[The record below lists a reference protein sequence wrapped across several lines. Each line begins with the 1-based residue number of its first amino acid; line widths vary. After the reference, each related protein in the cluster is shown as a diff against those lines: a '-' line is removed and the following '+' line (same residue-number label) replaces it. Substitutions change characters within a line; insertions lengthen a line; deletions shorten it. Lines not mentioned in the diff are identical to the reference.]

1 MIIGSM
7 TGRELFEIFKKDKS
21 MLEKFAIEKAKKLIR
36 ELRKGMGQC
45 TTQCYDFKTKD
56 ATEYK
61 VCVYVNRGN
70 IRQFYFDMFIYCKET
85 NDYVCATSLLDEEN
99 SAEQFSYTPH
109 FLRRYAER
117 ALGIENM
124 PINRVLAHIEREVAY
139 TVLIYKNDTSKVV
152 ATSMGLYLQKID
164 YKRGINI
171 CKTFVSVDMFK
182 SSQIKAY
189 MVVADLIK
197 EYSERYTKVQ
207 RNDNVQVDFANDCLS
222 RGITE
227 KDLVNA
233 YGESED
239 LLDKEQKE
247 LLASERKVNAKIQML
262 MHDALNVS
270 SFSYDKIG
278 GSLCTLLELTSQGG
292 MREKKIMQAFFNGER
307 ICNIAEEF
315 ELSRERVRQI
325 VIKAIR
331 KFNYAIEE
339 LADLKQENNSL
350 KEEIKNVK
358 MQLIM
363 QEGEKEEEHSEDV
376 PPSVFSIRLVNCNLP
391 VRVLNVTKAADIDT
405 IGDLVQYSKFEMV
418 KFRNFGKKSLM
429 QLDEFIHEMGLE
441 WGMDKA
447 KIYARG
453 IQRMK
458 DDTYIEELFGIHLA
472 DITSDI
478 EKKYNL
484 SPAEAMKRAYSEMKR
499 YVGFKEK
506 SNE

>member
-1 MIIGSM
+1 MERM
-7 TGRELFEIFKKDKS
+7 TRNDAAAYLGVEPQTITNWVNKGLLGGYNDKS
-21 MLEKFAIEKAKKLIR
+21 SKRFWVNADDVKK
-36 ELRKGMGQC
+36 
-45 TTQCYDFKTKD
+45 
-56 ATEYK
+56 
-61 VCVYVNRGN
+61 
-70 IRQFYFDMFIYCKET
+70 
-85 NDYVCATSLLDEEN
+85 
-99 SAEQFSYTPH
+99 
-109 FLRRYAER
+109 
-117 ALGIENM
+117 
-124 PINRVLAHIEREVAY
+124 
-139 TVLIYKNDTSKVV
+139 
-152 ATSMGLYLQKID
+152 
-164 YKRGINI
+164 
-171 CKTFVSVDMFK
+171 
-182 SSQIKAY
+182 
-189 MVVADLIK
+189 
-197 EYSERYTKVQ
+197 YSEKYKM
-207 RNDNVQVDFANDCLS
+207 LS
-222 RGITE
+222 
-227 KDLVNA
+227 V
-233 YGESED
+233 SED
-239 LLDKEQKE
+239 LLDREQKE
-247 LLASERKVNAKIQML
+247 ILASERKVNAKMQML

-292 MREKKIMQAFFNGER
+292 MREKKIMQAFFNGDR
-307 ICNIAEEF
+307 ISNIAEEL

-325 VIKAIR
+325 VVKTIR
-331 KFNYAIEE
+331 KFNYAIKE

-363 QEGEKEEEHSEDV
+363 QEGEEEEQSEDV

-458 DDTYIEELFGIHLA
+458 DDTYIEELFRMHLA

-478 EKKYNL
+478 EEKYNL

-499 YVGFKEK
+499 YVGHKENN
-506 SNE
+506 NE

>member
-1 MIIGSM
+1 MERM
-7 TGRELFEIFKKDKS
+7 TRNDAAAYLGVDPQTITNWVNKGLLGGYNDKS
-21 MLEKFAIEKAKKLIR
+21 SKRFWVNADDVKK
-36 ELRKGMGQC
+36 
-45 TTQCYDFKTKD
+45 
-56 ATEYK
+56 
-61 VCVYVNRGN
+61 
-70 IRQFYFDMFIYCKET
+70 
-85 NDYVCATSLLDEEN
+85 
-99 SAEQFSYTPH
+99 
-109 FLRRYAER
+109 
-117 ALGIENM
+117 
-124 PINRVLAHIEREVAY
+124 
-139 TVLIYKNDTSKVV
+139 
-152 ATSMGLYLQKID
+152 
-164 YKRGINI
+164 
-171 CKTFVSVDMFK
+171 
-182 SSQIKAY
+182 
-189 MVVADLIK
+189 
-197 EYSERYTKVQ
+197 YSEKYKM
-207 RNDNVQVDFANDCLS
+207 LS
-222 RGITE
+222 VT
-227 KDLVNA
+227 
-233 YGESED
+233 ED
-239 LLDKEQKE
+239 LLDREQKE

-292 MREKKIMQAFFNGER
+292 MREKKIMQAFFNGDR
-307 ICNIAEEF
+307 ISNIAYEF
-315 ELSRERVRQI
+315 GLSRERVRQI

-363 QEGEKEEEHSEDV
+363 QEGEKEELSEDV

-418 KFRNFGKKSLM
+418 RFRNFGKKSLM

-453 IQRMK
+453 VQRMK
-458 DDTYIEELFGIHLA
+458 DDTYIEELFRIHLA

>member
-1 MIIGSM
+1 MERM
-7 TGRELFEIFKKDKS
+7 TRNDAAAYLGVDPQTITNWVNKGLLGGYNDKS
-21 MLEKFAIEKAKKLIR
+21 SKRFWVNADDVKK
-36 ELRKGMGQC
+36 
-45 TTQCYDFKTKD
+45 
-56 ATEYK
+56 
-61 VCVYVNRGN
+61 
-70 IRQFYFDMFIYCKET
+70 
-85 NDYVCATSLLDEEN
+85 
-99 SAEQFSYTPH
+99 
-109 FLRRYAER
+109 
-117 ALGIENM
+117 
-124 PINRVLAHIEREVAY
+124 
-139 TVLIYKNDTSKVV
+139 
-152 ATSMGLYLQKID
+152 
-164 YKRGINI
+164 
-171 CKTFVSVDMFK
+171 
-182 SSQIKAY
+182 
-189 MVVADLIK
+189 
-197 EYSERYTKVQ
+197 YSEKYKM
-207 RNDNVQVDFANDCLS
+207 LS
-222 RGITE
+222 
-227 KDLVNA
+227 V
-233 YGESED
+233 SED
-239 LLDKEQKE
+239 LLDREQKE
-247 LLASERKVNAKIQML
+247 LLASERKVNAKMQML

-278 GSLCTLLELTSQGG
+278 GSLCALLELTSQGG
-292 MREKKIMQAFFNGER
+292 MREKKIMQAFFNGDR
-307 ICNIAEEF
+307 ISNIAEEL

-325 VIKAIR
+325 VVKAIR
-331 KFNYAIEE
+331 KFNYAIKE

-363 QEGEKEEEHSEDV
+363 QEGEEEEQSEDV

-458 DDTYIEELFGIHLA
+458 DDTYIEELFRMHLA

-478 EKKYNL
+478 EEKYNL

-499 YVGFKEK
+499 YVGHKENN
-506 SNE
+506 NE

>member
-1 MIIGSM
+1 MERM
-7 TGRELFEIFKKDKS
+7 TRNDAAAYLGVDPQTITNWVNKGLLGGYNDKS
-21 MLEKFAIEKAKKLIR
+21 SKRFWVNADDVKK
-36 ELRKGMGQC
+36 
-45 TTQCYDFKTKD
+45 
-56 ATEYK
+56 
-61 VCVYVNRGN
+61 
-70 IRQFYFDMFIYCKET
+70 
-85 NDYVCATSLLDEEN
+85 
-99 SAEQFSYTPH
+99 
-109 FLRRYAER
+109 
-117 ALGIENM
+117 
-124 PINRVLAHIEREVAY
+124 
-139 TVLIYKNDTSKVV
+139 
-152 ATSMGLYLQKID
+152 
-164 YKRGINI
+164 
-171 CKTFVSVDMFK
+171 
-182 SSQIKAY
+182 
-189 MVVADLIK
+189 
-197 EYSERYTKVQ
+197 YSEKYKM
-207 RNDNVQVDFANDCLS
+207 LS
-222 RGITE
+222 
-227 KDLVNA
+227 V
-233 YGESED
+233 SED
-239 LLDKEQKE
+239 LLERERKE

-278 GSLCTLLELTSQGG
+278 SSLCMLLELTAQYGL
-292 MREKKIMQAFFNGER
+292 REKKIMQAFFNGDR
-307 ICNIAEEF
+307 ISDIADNF

-339 LADLKQENNSL
+339 FVDLKMENNSL

-358 MQLIM
+358 MQFIM
-363 QEGEKEEEHSEDV
+363 QEGKKEEELSEDV

-458 DDTYIEELFGIHLA
+458 DDSYIEELFGKHLA

-484 SPAEAMKRAYSEMKR
+484 SPAEAMKRSYSEMKR

>member
-1 MIIGSM
+1 MERM
-7 TGRELFEIFKKDKS
+7 TRNDAAAYLGVDPQTITNWVNKGLLGGYNDKS
-21 MLEKFAIEKAKKLIR
+21 SKRFWVNADDVKKYSEKYKMLSVSE
-36 ELRKGMGQC
+36 
-45 TTQCYDFKTKD
+45 
-56 ATEYK
+56 
-61 VCVYVNRGN
+61 N
-70 IRQFYFDMFIYCKET
+70 
-85 NDYVCATSLLDEEN
+85 LLD
-99 SAEQFSYTPH
+99 
-109 FLRRYAER
+109 R
-117 ALGIENM
+117 
-124 PINRVLAHIEREVAY
+124 
-139 TVLIYKNDTSKVV
+139 
-152 ATSMGLYLQKID
+152 
-164 YKRGINI
+164 
-171 CKTFVSVDMFK
+171 
-182 SSQIKAY
+182 
-189 MVVADLIK
+189 
-197 EYSERYTKVQ
+197 
-207 RNDNVQVDFANDCLS
+207 
-222 RGITE
+222 
-227 KDLVNA
+227 
-233 YGESED
+233 
-239 LLDKEQKE
+239 EQKE
-247 LLASERKVNAKIQML
+247 LLASERKVNAKMQML

-278 GSLCTLLELTSQGG
+278 GSLCALLELTSQGG
-292 MREKKIMQAFFNGER
+292 MREKKIMQAFFNGDR
-307 ICNIAEEF
+307 ISNIAEEL

-325 VIKAIR
+325 VVKAIR
-331 KFNYAIEE
+331 KFNYAIKE

-363 QEGEKEEEHSEDV
+363 QEGEEEEQSEDV

-458 DDTYIEELFGIHLA
+458 DDTYIEELFRMHLA

-478 EKKYNL
+478 EEKYNL

-499 YVGFKEK
+499 YVGHKENN
-506 SNE
+506 NE

>member
-1 MIIGSM
+1 MERM
-7 TGRELFEIFKKDKS
+7 TRNDAAAYLGVDPQTITNWVNKGLLGGYNDKS
-21 MLEKFAIEKAKKLIR
+21 SKRFWVNADDVKK
-36 ELRKGMGQC
+36 
-45 TTQCYDFKTKD
+45 
-56 ATEYK
+56 
-61 VCVYVNRGN
+61 
-70 IRQFYFDMFIYCKET
+70 
-85 NDYVCATSLLDEEN
+85 
-99 SAEQFSYTPH
+99 
-109 FLRRYAER
+109 
-117 ALGIENM
+117 
-124 PINRVLAHIEREVAY
+124 
-139 TVLIYKNDTSKVV
+139 
-152 ATSMGLYLQKID
+152 
-164 YKRGINI
+164 
-171 CKTFVSVDMFK
+171 
-182 SSQIKAY
+182 
-189 MVVADLIK
+189 
-197 EYSERYTKVQ
+197 YSEKYKM
-207 RNDNVQVDFANDCLS
+207 LS
-222 RGITE
+222 VT
-227 KDLVNA
+227 
-233 YGESED
+233 ED
-239 LLDKEQKE
+239 LLDREQKE

-278 GSLCTLLELTSQGG
+278 GSLCTLLELTSQCG
-292 MREKKIMQAFFNGER
+292 MREKKIMQAFFNGDR
-307 ICNIAEEF
+307 ISNIAYEF
-315 ELSRERVRQI
+315 GLSRERVRQI

-339 LADLKQENNSL
+339 FVDLKLENNSL

-358 MQLIM
+358 MQFIM
-363 QEGEKEEEHSEDV
+363 QEGKKEEEQPEDV
-376 PPSVFSIRLVNCNLP
+376 PPSLFSIRLVNCNLP

-405 IGDLVQYSKFEMV
+405 IGDLVQYSKLDMI

-458 DDTYIEELFGIHLA
+458 DDSYIEELFGKHLA

>member
-1 MIIGSM
+1 MERM
-7 TGRELFEIFKKDKS
+7 TRNDAAAYLGVDPQTITNWVNKGLLGGYNDKS
-21 MLEKFAIEKAKKLIR
+21 SKRFWVNADDVKK
-36 ELRKGMGQC
+36 
-45 TTQCYDFKTKD
+45 
-56 ATEYK
+56 
-61 VCVYVNRGN
+61 
-70 IRQFYFDMFIYCKET
+70 
-85 NDYVCATSLLDEEN
+85 
-99 SAEQFSYTPH
+99 
-109 FLRRYAER
+109 
-117 ALGIENM
+117 
-124 PINRVLAHIEREVAY
+124 
-139 TVLIYKNDTSKVV
+139 
-152 ATSMGLYLQKID
+152 
-164 YKRGINI
+164 
-171 CKTFVSVDMFK
+171 
-182 SSQIKAY
+182 
-189 MVVADLIK
+189 
-197 EYSERYTKVQ
+197 YSEKYKM
-207 RNDNVQVDFANDCLS
+207 LS
-222 RGITE
+222 
-227 KDLVNA
+227 V
-233 YGESED
+233 SED
-239 LLDKEQKE
+239 LLDREQKE
-247 LLASERKVNAKIQML
+247 LLASERKVNAKMQML

-270 SFSYDKIG
+270 SFSYEKIG

-292 MREKKIMQAFFNGER
+292 MREKKIMQAFFNGYR
-307 ICNIAEEF
+307 ISNIAEEL

-325 VIKAIR
+325 VVKAIR
-331 KFNYAIEE
+331 KFNYAIKE

-363 QEGEKEEEHSEDV
+363 QEGEEEEQSEDV

-458 DDTYIEELFGIHLA
+458 DDTYIEELFRMHLA

-478 EKKYNL
+478 EEKYNL

-499 YVGFKEK
+499 YVGHKENN
-506 SNE
+506 NE

>member
-1 MIIGSM
+1 MERM
-7 TGRELFEIFKKDKS
+7 TRNDAAAYLGVDPQTITNWVNKGLLGGYNDKS
-21 MLEKFAIEKAKKLIR
+21 SKRFWVNADDVKK
-36 ELRKGMGQC
+36 
-45 TTQCYDFKTKD
+45 
-56 ATEYK
+56 
-61 VCVYVNRGN
+61 
-70 IRQFYFDMFIYCKET
+70 
-85 NDYVCATSLLDEEN
+85 
-99 SAEQFSYTPH
+99 
-109 FLRRYAER
+109 
-117 ALGIENM
+117 
-124 PINRVLAHIEREVAY
+124 
-139 TVLIYKNDTSKVV
+139 
-152 ATSMGLYLQKID
+152 
-164 YKRGINI
+164 
-171 CKTFVSVDMFK
+171 
-182 SSQIKAY
+182 
-189 MVVADLIK
+189 
-197 EYSERYTKVQ
+197 YSEKYKM
-207 RNDNVQVDFANDCLS
+207 LS
-222 RGITE
+222 VT
-227 KDLVNA
+227 
-233 YGESED
+233 ED
-239 LLDKEQKE
+239 LLDREQKE

-278 GSLCTLLELTSQGG
+278 GSLCTLLELTSQCG
-292 MREKKIMQAFFNGER
+292 MREKKIMQAFFNGDR
-307 ICNIAEEF
+307 ISNIAYEF
-315 ELSRERVRQI
+315 GLSRERVRQI

-363 QEGEKEEEHSEDV
+363 QEGEKEEEELSEDV

-453 IQRMK
+453 VQRMK
-458 DDTYIEELFGIHLA
+458 DDTYIEELFRIHLA

>member
-1 MIIGSM
+1 MERM
-7 TGRELFEIFKKDKS
+7 TRNDAAAYLGVDPQTITNWVNKGLLGGYNDKS
-21 MLEKFAIEKAKKLIR
+21 SKRFWVNADDVKK
-36 ELRKGMGQC
+36 
-45 TTQCYDFKTKD
+45 
-56 ATEYK
+56 
-61 VCVYVNRGN
+61 
-70 IRQFYFDMFIYCKET
+70 
-85 NDYVCATSLLDEEN
+85 
-99 SAEQFSYTPH
+99 
-109 FLRRYAER
+109 
-117 ALGIENM
+117 
-124 PINRVLAHIEREVAY
+124 
-139 TVLIYKNDTSKVV
+139 
-152 ATSMGLYLQKID
+152 
-164 YKRGINI
+164 
-171 CKTFVSVDMFK
+171 
-182 SSQIKAY
+182 
-189 MVVADLIK
+189 
-197 EYSERYTKVQ
+197 YSEKYKM
-207 RNDNVQVDFANDCLS
+207 LS
-222 RGITE
+222 
-227 KDLVNA
+227 V
-233 YGESED
+233 SED
-239 LLDKEQKE
+239 LLERERKE

-278 GSLCTLLELTSQGG
+278 SSLCMLLELTAQYGL
-292 MREKKIMQAFFNGER
+292 REKKIMQAFFNGDR
-307 ICNIAEEF
+307 ISDIADNF

-339 LADLKQENNSL
+339 FVDLKMENNSL

-358 MQLIM
+358 MQFIM
-363 QEGEKEEEHSEDV
+363 QEGKKEEEQPEDV
-376 PPSVFSIRLVNCNLP
+376 PPSLFSIRLVNCNLP
-391 VRVLNVTKAADIDT
+391 VRVLNVTKAADIYT
-405 IGDLVQYSKFEMV
+405 IGDLVQYSKLDMI

-429 QLDEFIHEMGLE
+429 QLDDFIHEMGLE

-458 DDTYIEELFGIHLA
+458 DDSYIEELFGKHLA

>member
-1 MIIGSM
+1 MERM
-7 TGRELFEIFKKDKS
+7 TRNDAAAYLGVDPQTITNWVNKGLLGGYNDKS
-21 MLEKFAIEKAKKLIR
+21 SKRFWVNADDVKK
-36 ELRKGMGQC
+36 
-45 TTQCYDFKTKD
+45 
-56 ATEYK
+56 
-61 VCVYVNRGN
+61 
-70 IRQFYFDMFIYCKET
+70 
-85 NDYVCATSLLDEEN
+85 
-99 SAEQFSYTPH
+99 
-109 FLRRYAER
+109 
-117 ALGIENM
+117 
-124 PINRVLAHIEREVAY
+124 
-139 TVLIYKNDTSKVV
+139 
-152 ATSMGLYLQKID
+152 
-164 YKRGINI
+164 
-171 CKTFVSVDMFK
+171 
-182 SSQIKAY
+182 
-189 MVVADLIK
+189 
-197 EYSERYTKVQ
+197 YSEKYKM
-207 RNDNVQVDFANDCLS
+207 LS
-222 RGITE
+222 VT
-227 KDLVNA
+227 
-233 YGESED
+233 ED
-239 LLDKEQKE
+239 LLDREQKE

-292 MREKKIMQAFFNGER
+292 MREKKIMQAFFNGDR
-307 ICNIAEEF
+307 ISNIAYEF
-315 ELSRERVRQI
+315 GLSRERVRQI

-339 LADLKQENNSL
+339 LSDLKQENNSL

-363 QEGEKEEEHSEDV
+363 QEGEEEEQSEDV
-376 PPSVFSIRLVNCNLP
+376 PPSAFSIRLVNCNLP

-441 WGMDKA
+441 WGMNKA

-453 IQRMK
+453 VQRMK
-458 DDTYIEELFGIHLA
+458 DDTYIEELFRIHLA

>member
-1 MIIGSM
+1 MERM
-7 TGRELFEIFKKDKS
+7 TRNDAAAYLGVDPQTITNWVNKGLLGGYNDKS
-21 MLEKFAIEKAKKLIR
+21 SKRFWVNADDVKK
-36 ELRKGMGQC
+36 
-45 TTQCYDFKTKD
+45 
-56 ATEYK
+56 
-61 VCVYVNRGN
+61 
-70 IRQFYFDMFIYCKET
+70 
-85 NDYVCATSLLDEEN
+85 
-99 SAEQFSYTPH
+99 
-109 FLRRYAER
+109 
-117 ALGIENM
+117 
-124 PINRVLAHIEREVAY
+124 
-139 TVLIYKNDTSKVV
+139 
-152 ATSMGLYLQKID
+152 
-164 YKRGINI
+164 
-171 CKTFVSVDMFK
+171 
-182 SSQIKAY
+182 
-189 MVVADLIK
+189 
-197 EYSERYTKVQ
+197 YSEKYKM
-207 RNDNVQVDFANDCLS
+207 LS
-222 RGITE
+222 VT
-227 KDLVNA
+227 
-233 YGESED
+233 ED
-239 LLDKEQKE
+239 LLDREQKE

-292 MREKKIMQAFFNGER
+292 MREKKIMQAFFNGDR
-307 ICNIAEEF
+307 ISNIAYEF
-315 ELSRERVRQI
+315 GLSRERVRQI

-363 QEGEKEEEHSEDV
+363 QEGEKEELSEDV

-453 IQRMK
+453 VQRMK
-458 DDTYIEELFGIHLA
+458 DDTYIEELFRIHLA

>member
-1 MIIGSM
+1 MERM
-7 TGRELFEIFKKDKS
+7 TRNDAAAYLGVDPQTITNWVNKGLLGGYNDKS
-21 MLEKFAIEKAKKLIR
+21 SKRFWVNADDVKK
-36 ELRKGMGQC
+36 
-45 TTQCYDFKTKD
+45 
-56 ATEYK
+56 
-61 VCVYVNRGN
+61 
-70 IRQFYFDMFIYCKET
+70 
-85 NDYVCATSLLDEEN
+85 
-99 SAEQFSYTPH
+99 
-109 FLRRYAER
+109 
-117 ALGIENM
+117 
-124 PINRVLAHIEREVAY
+124 
-139 TVLIYKNDTSKVV
+139 
-152 ATSMGLYLQKID
+152 
-164 YKRGINI
+164 
-171 CKTFVSVDMFK
+171 
-182 SSQIKAY
+182 
-189 MVVADLIK
+189 
-197 EYSERYTKVQ
+197 YSEKYKM
-207 RNDNVQVDFANDCLS
+207 LS
-222 RGITE
+222 VT
-227 KDLVNA
+227 
-233 YGESED
+233 ED
-239 LLDKEQKE
+239 LLDREQKE
-247 LLASERKVNAKIQML
+247 LLASEHKVNAKIQML

-292 MREKKIMQAFFNGER
+292 MREKKIMQAFFNGDR
-307 ICNIAEEF
+307 ISNIAYEF
-315 ELSRERVRQI
+315 GLSRERVRQI

-339 LADLKQENNSL
+339 LADLKQEKNSL

-363 QEGEKEEEHSEDV
+363 QEGEKEELSEDV

-453 IQRMK
+453 VQRMK
-458 DDTYIEELFGIHLA
+458 DDTYIEELFRIHLA

>member
-1 MIIGSM
+1 MERM
-7 TGRELFEIFKKDKS
+7 TRNDAAAYLGVDPQTITNWVNKGLLGGYNDKS
-21 MLEKFAIEKAKKLIR
+21 SKRFWVNADDVKK
-36 ELRKGMGQC
+36 
-45 TTQCYDFKTKD
+45 
-56 ATEYK
+56 
-61 VCVYVNRGN
+61 
-70 IRQFYFDMFIYCKET
+70 
-85 NDYVCATSLLDEEN
+85 
-99 SAEQFSYTPH
+99 
-109 FLRRYAER
+109 
-117 ALGIENM
+117 
-124 PINRVLAHIEREVAY
+124 
-139 TVLIYKNDTSKVV
+139 
-152 ATSMGLYLQKID
+152 
-164 YKRGINI
+164 
-171 CKTFVSVDMFK
+171 
-182 SSQIKAY
+182 
-189 MVVADLIK
+189 
-197 EYSERYTKVQ
+197 YSEKYKM
-207 RNDNVQVDFANDCLS
+207 LS
-222 RGITE
+222 
-227 KDLVNA
+227 V
-233 YGESED
+233 SED
-239 LLDKEQKE
+239 LLDREQKE
-247 LLASERKVNAKIQML
+247 LLASERKVNAKMQML

-278 GSLCTLLELTSQGG
+278 GSLCALLELTSQGG
-292 MREKKIMQAFFNGER
+292 MREKKIMQAFFNGDK
-307 ICNIAEEF
+307 ISNIAEEL

-325 VIKAIR
+325 VVKAIR
-331 KFNYAIEE
+331 KFNYAIKE

-363 QEGEKEEEHSEDV
+363 QEGEEEEQSEDV

-458 DDTYIEELFGIHLA
+458 DDTYIEELFRMHLA

-478 EKKYNL
+478 EEKYNL

-499 YVGFKEK
+499 YVGHKENN
-506 SNE
+506 NE

>member
-1 MIIGSM
+1 MERM
-7 TGRELFEIFKKDKS
+7 TRNDAAAYLGVDPQTITNWVNKGLLGGYNDKS
-21 MLEKFAIEKAKKLIR
+21 SKRFWVNADDVKK
-36 ELRKGMGQC
+36 
-45 TTQCYDFKTKD
+45 
-56 ATEYK
+56 
-61 VCVYVNRGN
+61 
-70 IRQFYFDMFIYCKET
+70 
-85 NDYVCATSLLDEEN
+85 
-99 SAEQFSYTPH
+99 
-109 FLRRYAER
+109 
-117 ALGIENM
+117 
-124 PINRVLAHIEREVAY
+124 
-139 TVLIYKNDTSKVV
+139 
-152 ATSMGLYLQKID
+152 
-164 YKRGINI
+164 
-171 CKTFVSVDMFK
+171 
-182 SSQIKAY
+182 
-189 MVVADLIK
+189 
-197 EYSERYTKVQ
+197 YSEKYKM
-207 RNDNVQVDFANDCLS
+207 LS
-222 RGITE
+222 
-227 KDLVNA
+227 V
-233 YGESED
+233 SED
-239 LLDKEQKE
+239 LLDREQKE
-247 LLASERKVNAKIQML
+247 LLASERKVNAKMQML

-278 GSLCTLLELTSQGG
+278 GSLCALLELTSQGG
-292 MREKKIMQAFFNGER
+292 MREKKIMQAFFNGDR
-307 ICNIAEEF
+307 ISNIAEEL

-325 VIKAIR
+325 VVKAIR
-331 KFNYAIEE
+331 KFNYAIKE

-363 QEGEKEEEHSEDV
+363 QEGEEEEQSEDV

-458 DDTYIEELFGIHLA
+458 DDTYIEELFRIHLA

-478 EKKYNL
+478 EEKYNL

-499 YVGFKEK
+499 YVGHKENN
-506 SNE
+506 NE

>member
-1 MIIGSM
+1 
-7 TGRELFEIFKKDKS
+7 
-21 MLEKFAIEKAKKLIR
+21 
-36 ELRKGMGQC
+36 
-45 TTQCYDFKTKD
+45 
-56 ATEYK
+56 
-61 VCVYVNRGN
+61 
-70 IRQFYFDMFIYCKET
+70 
-85 NDYVCATSLLDEEN
+85 
-99 SAEQFSYTPH
+99 
-109 FLRRYAER
+109 
-117 ALGIENM
+117 
-124 PINRVLAHIEREVAY
+124 
-139 TVLIYKNDTSKVV
+139 
-152 ATSMGLYLQKID
+152 
-164 YKRGINI
+164 
-171 CKTFVSVDMFK
+171 
-182 SSQIKAY
+182 
-189 MVVADLIK
+189 
-197 EYSERYTKVQ
+197 
-207 RNDNVQVDFANDCLS
+207 
-222 RGITE
+222 
-227 KDLVNA
+227 
-233 YGESED
+233 
-239 LLDKEQKE
+239 
-247 LLASERKVNAKIQML
+247 

-278 GSLCTLLELTSQGG
+278 SSLCMLLELTAQYGL
-292 MREKKIMQAFFNGER
+292 REKKIMQAFFNGDR
-307 ICNIAEEF
+307 ISDIADNF

-339 LADLKQENNSL
+339 LVDLKMENNSL

-358 MQLIM
+358 MQFIM
-363 QEGEKEEEHSEDV
+363 QEGEKEEEQPEDV
-376 PPSVFSIRLVNCNLP
+376 PPSLFSIRLVNCNLP

-405 IGDLVQYSKFEMV
+405 IGDLVQYSKLDMI

-458 DDTYIEELFGIHLA
+458 DDCYIEELFGKHLA

>member
-1 MIIGSM
+1 MERM
-7 TGRELFEIFKKDKS
+7 TRNDAAAYLGVDPQTITNWVNKGLLGGYNDKS
-21 MLEKFAIEKAKKLIR
+21 SKRFWVNADDVKK
-36 ELRKGMGQC
+36 
-45 TTQCYDFKTKD
+45 
-56 ATEYK
+56 
-61 VCVYVNRGN
+61 
-70 IRQFYFDMFIYCKET
+70 
-85 NDYVCATSLLDEEN
+85 
-99 SAEQFSYTPH
+99 
-109 FLRRYAER
+109 
-117 ALGIENM
+117 
-124 PINRVLAHIEREVAY
+124 
-139 TVLIYKNDTSKVV
+139 
-152 ATSMGLYLQKID
+152 
-164 YKRGINI
+164 
-171 CKTFVSVDMFK
+171 
-182 SSQIKAY
+182 
-189 MVVADLIK
+189 
-197 EYSERYTKVQ
+197 YSEKYKM
-207 RNDNVQVDFANDCLS
+207 LS
-222 RGITE
+222 
-227 KDLVNA
+227 V
-233 YGESED
+233 SED
-239 LLDKEQKE
+239 LLDREQKE

-278 GSLCTLLELTSQGG
+278 SSLCMLLELTAQYGL
-292 MREKKIMQAFFNGER
+292 REKKIMQAFFNGDR
-307 ICNIAEEF
+307 ISDIADNF

-339 LADLKQENNSL
+339 FVDLKLENNSL

-358 MQLIM
+358 MQFIM
-363 QEGEKEEEHSEDV
+363 QEGKKEEEQPEDV
-376 PPSVFSIRLVNCNLP
+376 PPSLFSIRLVNCNLP

-405 IGDLVQYSKFEMV
+405 IGDLVQYSKLDMI

-429 QLDEFIHEMGLE
+429 QLDDFIHEMGLE

-458 DDTYIEELFGIHLA
+458 DDCYIEELFGKHLA

>member
-1 MIIGSM
+1 MERM
-7 TGRELFEIFKKDKS
+7 TRNDAAACLGVDPQTITNWVNKGLLGGYNDKS
-21 MLEKFAIEKAKKLIR
+21 SKRFWVNADDVKK
-36 ELRKGMGQC
+36 
-45 TTQCYDFKTKD
+45 
-56 ATEYK
+56 
-61 VCVYVNRGN
+61 
-70 IRQFYFDMFIYCKET
+70 
-85 NDYVCATSLLDEEN
+85 
-99 SAEQFSYTPH
+99 
-109 FLRRYAER
+109 
-117 ALGIENM
+117 
-124 PINRVLAHIEREVAY
+124 
-139 TVLIYKNDTSKVV
+139 
-152 ATSMGLYLQKID
+152 
-164 YKRGINI
+164 
-171 CKTFVSVDMFK
+171 
-182 SSQIKAY
+182 
-189 MVVADLIK
+189 
-197 EYSERYTKVQ
+197 YSEKYKM
-207 RNDNVQVDFANDCLS
+207 LS
-222 RGITE
+222 
-227 KDLVNA
+227 V
-233 YGESED
+233 SED
-239 LLDKEQKE
+239 LLDREQKE
-247 LLASERKVNAKIQML
+247 LLASERKVNAKMQML

-292 MREKKIMQAFFNGER
+292 MREKKIMQAFFNGDR
-307 ICNIAEEF
+307 ISNIAEEL

-325 VIKAIR
+325 VVKAIR
-331 KFNYAIEE
+331 KFNYAIKE

-363 QEGEKEEEHSEDV
+363 QEGEEEEQSEDV

-453 IQRMK
+453 VQRMK
-458 DDTYIEELFGIHLA
+458 DDTYIEELFRMHLA

-478 EKKYNL
+478 EEKYNL

>member
-1 MIIGSM
+1 MERM
-7 TGRELFEIFKKDKS
+7 TRNDAAAYLGVDPQTITNWVNKGLLGGYNDKS
-21 MLEKFAIEKAKKLIR
+21 SKRFWVNADDVKK
-36 ELRKGMGQC
+36 
-45 TTQCYDFKTKD
+45 
-56 ATEYK
+56 
-61 VCVYVNRGN
+61 
-70 IRQFYFDMFIYCKET
+70 
-85 NDYVCATSLLDEEN
+85 
-99 SAEQFSYTPH
+99 
-109 FLRRYAER
+109 
-117 ALGIENM
+117 
-124 PINRVLAHIEREVAY
+124 
-139 TVLIYKNDTSKVV
+139 
-152 ATSMGLYLQKID
+152 
-164 YKRGINI
+164 
-171 CKTFVSVDMFK
+171 
-182 SSQIKAY
+182 
-189 MVVADLIK
+189 
-197 EYSERYTKVQ
+197 YSEKYKM
-207 RNDNVQVDFANDCLS
+207 LS
-222 RGITE
+222 
-227 KDLVNA
+227 V
-233 YGESED
+233 SED

-270 SFSYDKIG
+270 SFSYYKIG
-278 GSLCTLLELTSQGG
+278 GSLCTLLELTSQCG
-292 MREKKIMQAFFNGER
+292 MREKKIMQAFFNGDK
-307 ICNIAEEF
+307 ISNIAYEF
-315 ELSRERVRQI
+315 GLSRERVRQI
-325 VIKAIR
+325 VVKAIR
-331 KFNYAIEE
+331 KFNYAIGE

-363 QEGEKEEEHSEDV
+363 QEGEKEEEQSVDI

-405 IGDLVQYSKFEMV
+405 IGDLVQYSKSEMV

-458 DDTYIEELFGIHLA
+458 DDTYTEELFGKYFE

-484 SPAEAMKRAYSEMKR
+484 SPAEAMKKAYSEMKR
-499 YVGFKEK
+499 YVGLKTK

>member
-1 MIIGSM
+1 MERM
-7 TGRELFEIFKKDKS
+7 TRNDSAAYLGVDPQTITNWVNKGLLGGYNDKS
-21 MLEKFAIEKAKKLIR
+21 SKRFWVNADDVKK
-36 ELRKGMGQC
+36 
-45 TTQCYDFKTKD
+45 
-56 ATEYK
+56 
-61 VCVYVNRGN
+61 
-70 IRQFYFDMFIYCKET
+70 
-85 NDYVCATSLLDEEN
+85 
-99 SAEQFSYTPH
+99 
-109 FLRRYAER
+109 
-117 ALGIENM
+117 
-124 PINRVLAHIEREVAY
+124 
-139 TVLIYKNDTSKVV
+139 
-152 ATSMGLYLQKID
+152 
-164 YKRGINI
+164 
-171 CKTFVSVDMFK
+171 
-182 SSQIKAY
+182 
-189 MVVADLIK
+189 
-197 EYSERYTKVQ
+197 YSEKYKM
-207 RNDNVQVDFANDCLS
+207 LS
-222 RGITE
+222 
-227 KDLVNA
+227 V
-233 YGESED
+233 SED
-239 LLDKEQKE
+239 LLDREQKE
-247 LLASERKVNAKIQML
+247 LLASERKVNAKMQML

-292 MREKKIMQAFFNGER
+292 MREKKIMQAFFNGDR
-307 ICNIAEEF
+307 ISNIAEEL

-325 VIKAIR
+325 VVKAIR
-331 KFNYAIEE
+331 KFNYAIKE

-363 QEGEKEEEHSEDV
+363 QEGEEEEQSEDV

-458 DDTYIEELFGIHLA
+458 DDTYIEELFRMHLA

-478 EKKYNL
+478 EEKYNL

-499 YVGFKEK
+499 YVGHKENN
-506 SNE
+506 NE

>member
-1 MIIGSM
+1 MERM
-7 TGRELFEIFKKDKS
+7 TRNDAAAYLGVDPQTITNWVNKGLLGGYNDKS
-21 MLEKFAIEKAKKLIR
+21 SKRFWVNADDVKK
-36 ELRKGMGQC
+36 
-45 TTQCYDFKTKD
+45 
-56 ATEYK
+56 
-61 VCVYVNRGN
+61 
-70 IRQFYFDMFIYCKET
+70 
-85 NDYVCATSLLDEEN
+85 
-99 SAEQFSYTPH
+99 
-109 FLRRYAER
+109 
-117 ALGIENM
+117 
-124 PINRVLAHIEREVAY
+124 
-139 TVLIYKNDTSKVV
+139 
-152 ATSMGLYLQKID
+152 
-164 YKRGINI
+164 
-171 CKTFVSVDMFK
+171 
-182 SSQIKAY
+182 
-189 MVVADLIK
+189 
-197 EYSERYTKVQ
+197 YSEKYKM
-207 RNDNVQVDFANDCLS
+207 LS
-222 RGITE
+222 
-227 KDLVNA
+227 V
-233 YGESED
+233 SED
-239 LLDKEQKE
+239 LLDREQKE

-262 MHDALNVS
+262 MHDALNIS
-270 SFSYDKIG
+270 SFSYEKIG
-278 GSLCTLLELTSQGG
+278 SSLCTLLELTSQGG
-292 MREKKIMQAFFNGER
+292 MREKKIMQAFFNGDR
-307 ICNIAEEF
+307 ISNIAYEF
-315 ELSRERVRQI
+315 GLSRERVRQI

-331 KFNYAIEE
+331 KFNYSIEE

-363 QEGEKEEEHSEDV
+363 QEGEKEELSEDV

-429 QLDEFIHEMGLE
+429 QLDDFIHEMGLE

-458 DDTYIEELFGIHLA
+458 DDSYIEELFGKHLA

>member
-1 MIIGSM
+1 MERM
-7 TGRELFEIFKKDKS
+7 TRNDAAAFLGVDPQTITNWVNKGLLGGYNDKS
-21 MLEKFAIEKAKKLIR
+21 SKRFWVNADDVKK
-36 ELRKGMGQC
+36 
-45 TTQCYDFKTKD
+45 
-56 ATEYK
+56 
-61 VCVYVNRGN
+61 
-70 IRQFYFDMFIYCKET
+70 
-85 NDYVCATSLLDEEN
+85 
-99 SAEQFSYTPH
+99 
-109 FLRRYAER
+109 
-117 ALGIENM
+117 
-124 PINRVLAHIEREVAY
+124 
-139 TVLIYKNDTSKVV
+139 
-152 ATSMGLYLQKID
+152 
-164 YKRGINI
+164 
-171 CKTFVSVDMFK
+171 
-182 SSQIKAY
+182 
-189 MVVADLIK
+189 
-197 EYSERYTKVQ
+197 YSEKYKM
-207 RNDNVQVDFANDCLS
+207 LS
-222 RGITE
+222 
-227 KDLVNA
+227 V
-233 YGESED
+233 SED
-239 LLDKEQKE
+239 LLDREQKE

-262 MHDALNVS
+262 MHDTLNVS

-292 MREKKIMQAFFNGER
+292 MREKKIMQAFFIGDR
-307 ICNIAEEF
+307 ISNIAEEF

-331 KFNYAIEE
+331 KFNYAI
-339 LADLKQENNSL
+339 ADLKQENNSL

-363 QEGEKEEEHSEDV
+363 QEGEKEEEQPEDV

-405 IGDLVQYSKFEMV
+405 IGDLVQYSKFDMV

-429 QLDEFIHEMGLE
+429 QLDEFIHVMGLE

-458 DDTYIEELFGIHLA
+458 DDSYIEELFGKHLA